1 MKSPGL
7 ALLALVL
14 ALPAH
19 AQSLP
24 GARTVTLK
32 NGLRLVLSPDST
44 ATAVDLAVWYPAG
57 SGVEPAGQSGIT
69 HVVEHLMFRGSAH
82 VAPLEFRECLTIEIV
97 MMKKKVALARDERAA
112 IAPSR

>member
-1 MKSPGL
+1 MGPIPPGGTTMGPSGL
-7 ALLALVL
+7 VLMLLAL

-19 AQSLP
+19 AQSPLA
-24 GARTVTLK
+24 ARSVTLK
-32 NGLRLVLSPDST
+32 NGVRLLLAPDPT

-82 VAPLEFRECLTIEIV
+82 VAALEH
-97 MMKKKVALARDERAA
+97 ARRIQAEGGTANA
-112 IAPSR
+112 ITTP